1 MDYADQLLAEMT
13 ASEVW
18 PLKRERHILQEV
30 HKRRAW
36 RRGEKRVLEY
46 LAKWDTRCTELF
58 VGDEKREYIHDPL
71 AKRIAGAF
79 ADFLYG
85 DEPTTT
91 AHNERD
97 QDWLDFICS
106 ENRLPS
112 ILHRAERV
120 TASEGESWWHGWVDR
135 EVALAPLVEFVSRLR
150 VVPLWRGDRLLAAAF
165 ISVLSDEDDVVW
177 RHLEVH
183 TDGRVVN
190 AVFEG
195 TRNQLGVRRNPAT
208 RPEMQGVEEVWA
220 HGLPILAGRVVNE
233 LDDEHDLGIGEYD
246 QIADLLLAL
255 NEARTIGAENT
266 RLTAKKRLFVTES
279 LMAPDGTFDA
289 GADVV
294 QVSAQGGS
302 LGESG
307 STPPVS
313 AVEYSYDAAPLIA
326 HNQDLEATILSR
338 VGLVPQIIGRESAVG
353 AAESGTAR
361 KMLFL
366 PTEIAADG
374 KSREWL
380 DRLPI
385 ILQRL
390 MLVDQLPAERGGF
403 GRSYAE
409 AGAPPTVELGSILPE
424 NDTEITTGA
433 ATAVAAGIRSVEQ
446 AVRDQHPEWSEQ
458 DVAEELD
465 RIHGDAPAMAPIAP
479 PADPM
484 HTDPQVVDPTTNP
497 LPA

>member
-1 MDYADQLLAEMT
+1 MTYADQLL
-13 ASEVW
+13 SEVESSDVW
-18 PLKRERHILQEV
+18 PLKRERHILSEV

-36 RRGEKRVLEY
+36 RRGEKRVLEM

-58 VGDEKREYIHDPL
+58 VGEEKREYVHDPL

-79 ADFLYG
+79 ADFLFG
-85 DEPTTT
+85 DSPEVT

-97 QDWLDFICS
+97 QAWLDLILD

-120 TASEGESWWHGWVDR
+120 TASEAESWWHIWTDR
-135 EVALAPLVEFVSRLR
+135 ETALTPLVEFVSRLR
-150 VVPLWRGDRLLAAAF
+150 VVPLWRGDRLLAVAF
-165 ISVLSDEDDVVW
+165 ATILADEDDVIW

-183 TDGRVVN
+183 ADGQVVN
-190 AVFEG
+190 ALFEG
-195 TRNQLGVRRNPAT
+195 DRNKLGGRRNLGA
-208 RPEMQGVEEVWA
+208 RPEMAGVEETWS

-233 LDDEHDLGIGEYD
+233 LDDDHALGIGEYD
-246 QIADLLLAL
+246 QIQDLLLAL

-266 RLTAKKRLFVTES
+266 RLTAKKRLFVNSALVE
-279 LMAPDGTFDA
+279 PEGTFDA
-289 GADVV
+289 GQDIV
-294 QVSAQGGS
+294 QVDGQGNV

-307 STPPVS
+307 SAPPVS
-313 AVEYSYDAAPLIA
+313 AVEYSYDAQPLIA
-326 HNQDLEATILSR
+326 HNQDLESTILSR
-338 VGLVPQIIGRESAVG
+338 VGLVPQIIGHQVDG
-353 AAESGTAR
+353 QAESGTSIR
-361 KMLFL
+361 LRFL

-385 ILQRL
+385 IVQRL

-403 GRSYAE
+403 GRTYAE

-424 NDTEITTGA
+424 DDNEIATENA
-433 ATAVAAGIRSVEQ
+433 LAVQAGIRSVET
-446 AVRDQHPEWSEQ
+446 AVRKQNPDWSDQ
-458 DVAEELD
+458 DVQDELD
-465 RIHGDAPAMAPIAP
+465 RIKGDQPQMPEPAP
-479 PADPM
+479 PPGPDHMQPDPAA
-484 HTDPQVVDPTTNP
+484 QRNSS

>member
-1 MDYADQLLAEMT
+1 MDYADQLIAEMT

-36 RRGEKRVLEY
+36 RRGEKRVLEM

-58 VGDEKREYIHDPL
+58 VGEEKREYIHDPL

-79 ADFLYG
+79 ADFLFG
-85 DEPTTT
+85 DEPTTV

-120 TASEGESWWHGWVDR
+120 AASEGEAWWHGWVDR
-135 EVALAPLVEFVSRLR
+135 EVALSPLVEFVSRLR

-165 ISVLSDEDDVVW
+165 ISILADEDDVVW

-183 TDGRVVN
+183 GDGRVVN

-195 TRNQLGVRRNPAT
+195 TRNQLGTRRDPKL

-220 HGLPILAGRVVNE
+220 HGLPILAGRIVNE
-233 LDDEHDLGIGEYD
+233 LDDDHELGIGEYD

-279 LMAPDGTFDA
+279 LMSPEGTFDA
-289 GADVV
+289 GSDVV
-294 QVSAQGGS
+294 QVSAQGGA
-302 LGESG
+302 LGEGG

-326 HNQDLEATILSR
+326 HNQDLESTILSR
-338 VGLVPQIIGRESAVG
+338 VGLVPQIIGHQVDG
-353 AAESGTAR
+353 QAESGTSIR
-361 KMLFL
+361 LRFL

-374 KSREWL
+374 KSREWA

-403 GRSYAE
+403 GRTYAE

-424 NDTEITTGA
+424 NDTEITTEA
-433 ATAVAAGIRSVEQ
+433 ATAVTAGIRSVEQ
-446 AVRDQHPEWSEQ
+446 AVRDQHPEWSDQ
-458 DVAEELD
+458 DVMDELE
-465 RIHGDAPAMAPIAP
+465 RIHGDTPSVAPIEP
-479 PADPM
+479 PADPHM
-484 HTDPQVVDPTTNP
+484 APQIVDPTTDP